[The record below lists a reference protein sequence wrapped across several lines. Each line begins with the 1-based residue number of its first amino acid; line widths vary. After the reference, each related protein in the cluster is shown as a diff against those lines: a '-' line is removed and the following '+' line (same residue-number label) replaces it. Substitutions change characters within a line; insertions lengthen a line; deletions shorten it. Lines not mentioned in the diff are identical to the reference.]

1 LAAQFD
7 SNLDGVLDAKDA
19 QFGEFAVWQD
29 ADQDGVSDAGEV
41 KHLTDLGITSI
52 KLASD
57 AVVRA
62 PATGVTEAGHTTATA
77 VDGSAVLVA
86 DAVFD
91 YTLGTASATVQAG
104 AAKSADAAHVVKAAV
119 LAAAAQDA
127 AAQAQP
133 THCEPSVGLPGT
145 STDAAATADQVVDVT
160 LNELAPTGTEPV
172 VLQPASALI
181 QNKPYTLSPEQM
193 QEFQDLVTEVTNA
206 VNEGAVNVAISE
218 VTPTGTQPV
227 VFEVPTHC
235 EPSVFLP
242 ESMVLDLNAASWN
255 KPYTLSAEQL
265 SELGLPASTDG
276 SLASLNVT
284 DVLLSLAQ
292 GVTQSA
298 LQVNGT
304 PVTAD
309 TLNLSNLLGPDAAP
323 TQLTAT
329 GTVQHE
335 GQTYT
340 YQVDANL
347 QALLDQQQLTTS

>member
-1 LAAQFD
+1 VAAQDGLLVHDIYGDGSVRDNSQFAFARHGGESDLQGLAGQFD
-7 SNLDGVLDAKDA
+7 SNNDGVLNANDT
-19 QFGEFAVWQD
+19 QFDEFAVWQD
-29 ADQDGVSDAGEV
+29 TDQDGVADAGEV
-41 KHLTDLGITSI
+41 KTLADLGITS
-52 KLASD
+52 LQLNSD
-57 AVVRA
+57 GVARN
-62 PATGVTEAGHTTATA
+62 PETGVTEVGRSTAQLA
-77 VDGSAVLVA
+77 NGSTMLVA
-86 DAVFD
+86 DAAFN
-91 YTLGTASATVQAG
+91 YTLGTAETVQADD
-104 AAKSADAAHVVKAAV
+104 AKSTDALAPLALATADEQASATAADAA
-119 LAAAAQDA
+119 
-127 AAQAQP
+127 
-133 THCEPSVGLPGT
+133 
-145 STDAAATADQVVDVT
+145 TAF
-160 LNELAPTGTEPV
+160 E
-172 VLQPASALI
+172 
-181 QNKPYTLSPEQM
+181 NKPYTLSPEQM

-242 ESMVLDLNAASWN
+242 ESMVLDLNPASWN